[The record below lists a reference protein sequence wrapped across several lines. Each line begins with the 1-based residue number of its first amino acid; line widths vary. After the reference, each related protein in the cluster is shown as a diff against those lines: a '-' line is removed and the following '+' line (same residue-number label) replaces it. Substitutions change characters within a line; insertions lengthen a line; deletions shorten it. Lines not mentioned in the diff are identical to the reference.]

1 MMERYAKLYFNDHIY
16 IYRYDNSFRDHPLL
30 GRYPEIRNLMM
41 DYSDFLMKNLVDKDD
56 DYQDKLIEFEQLIDV
71 TLNENELYKFFIVK
85 LVKEYYPNWFIVQNI
100 NSDELFVVSTDTF
113 GAREVRNFNMEKRRV
128 KMKIK

>member
-1 MMERYAKLYFNDHIY
+1 
-16 IYRYDNSFRDHPLL
+16 
-30 GRYPEIRNLMM
+30 M

-71 TLNENELYKFFIVK
+71 NLNENGLGKFFIVK